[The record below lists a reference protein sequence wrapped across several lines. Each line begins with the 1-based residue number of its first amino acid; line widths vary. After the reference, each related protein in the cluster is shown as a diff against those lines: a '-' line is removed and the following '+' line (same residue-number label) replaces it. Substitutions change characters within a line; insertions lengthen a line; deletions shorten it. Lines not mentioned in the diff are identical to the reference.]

1 MNDTDMGPPSPLLSD
16 YIEMTYLA
24 ILVILGIPLNA
35 FILLRLIH
43 ELKRTQKDSVKAGF
57 LLLKI
62 HLNVSDILMLCM
74 ALGKLIWLATYH
86 WPGGD
91 LACRL
96 YQCLSMG
103 ALYVSS
109 NIVVCIAVDR
119 LRNVLY
125 ANQLHTGYKK
135 MNPTTA
141 VLTISW
147 LLAGVCALPQLVV
160 FETYEVFTG
169 WYQCTDVWQLH
180 RYFNVWP
187 SEALR
192 PILLSEYAENAYNIT
207 HLIIVFWGPLLVLIV
222 SYVFIATKL
231 MHYSSNGKHLDGL
244 RSHTSPQETNSSNG
258 E

>member
-43 ELKRTQKDSVKAGF
+43 ELKRTQKDSVKVRF
-57 LLLKI
+57 YYDK
-62 HLNVSDILMLCM
+62 D
-74 ALGKLIWLATYH
+74 
-86 WPGGD
+86 
-91 LACRL
+91 
-96 YQCLSMG
+96 
-103 ALYVSS
+103 
-109 NIVVCIAVDR
+109 
-119 LRNVLY
+119 
-125 ANQLHTGYKK
+125 

-207 HLIIVFWGPLLVLIV
+207 HLVDYRVLGSTTGAHRVLCIYSNKTDALL
-222 SYVFIATKL
+222 FKW
-231 MHYSSNGKHLDGL
+231 
-244 RSHTSPQETNSSNG
+244 ETFG
-258 E
+258 EWIFSL